1 MERREAHER
10 DIAQALANHNDEVH
24 LHGETLPE
32 QQQVYRVKVVTALL
46 QAGIPLSKLEISLRK
61 MPIVSLTVVTFDLVP
76 AEIALGLFFLIA
88 LVLLKELPHIESNLT
103 IPQLLL
109 SAASAV
115 KRVSHP

>member
-1 MERREAHER
+1 M
-10 DIAQALANHNDEVH
+10 
-24 LHGETLPE
+24 
-32 QQQVYRVKVVTALL
+32 
-46 QAGIPLSKLEISLRK
+46 
-61 MPIVSLTVVTFDLVP
+61 FDLVP

-115 KRVSHP
+115 KRVSHLS